1 MHHVLIFIQD
11 DVMQV
16 ADTGIQPF
24 RAKNVVKCLVGS
36 QLVGYARNL
45 LSKKITSAY
54 FESDYNDN

>member
-1 MHHVLIFIQD
+1 
-11 DVMQV
+11 MQV